1 MSLQLSDKISGIVEQ
16 TERLLDLKQGSYF
29 SRNMGKYLQL
39 QAVMHFVILLKA
51 IHFNVQLTQ
60 RH

>member
-29 SRNMGKYLQL
+29 SRNMGMCYYYFYLFFML
-39 QAVMHFVILLKA
+39 FKAMVVTIKSLKA
-51 IHFNVQLTQ
+51 KIW
-60 RH
+60 